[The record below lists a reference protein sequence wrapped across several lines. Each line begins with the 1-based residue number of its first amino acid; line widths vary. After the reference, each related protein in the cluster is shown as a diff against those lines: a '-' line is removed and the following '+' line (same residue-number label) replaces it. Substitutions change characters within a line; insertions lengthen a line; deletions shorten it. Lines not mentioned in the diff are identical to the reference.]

1 MRRSWRRSTAFVVA
15 LQCCATAVVWGYSTG
30 AGICDIAVASD
41 IQAMITGGMG
51 GPGSAPTQF
60 VNLTFSRTSVPQ
72 GGTVMVT
79 ATGSF
84 TGGSTFNGILLVSRT
99 GCSTGIGSFSK
110 VTTATGSVIPIS
122 SDYSTDYAFVSTSM
136 AKQVA
141 CDGSA
146 QSRVTHTS
154 ANPKSMPVVFQWAA
168 PSTDTL
174 VEFDVIA
181 VDGTTSNWYKKTG
194 ARVLVGSASPTTP
207 SAVCAQPPQKSG
219 TRHVSPGAGLVAL
232 LVSVILLA

>member
-1 MRRSWRRSTAFVVA
+1 MDGTLLCRLLSLSAR
-15 LQCCATAVVWGYSTG
+15 LQ
-30 AGICDIAVASD
+30 
-41 IQAMITGGMG
+41 
-51 GPGSAPTQF
+51 
-60 VNLTFSRTSVPQ
+60 
-72 GGTVMVT
+72 VT

-181 VDGTTSNWYKKTG
+181 VDGTTSNWYKKVGRLPPVIRRRHSLMQWQLQTG